1 MQVSVSGIAFVCFE
15 MGFCAVDKELFLFL
29 MVSK

>member
-15 MGFCAVDKELFLFL
+15 MDFRAVDKELFLFFS
-29 MVSK
+29 VSK